1 MTTAAGPQSADAR
14 DDGATAA
21 ERPHSPGTV
30 WAAALVAAALPG
42 ALHCH
47 VRSEDGRRRRLR
59 VERFL
64 GAASPADEAVL
75 ARATGPVLDVGC
87 GPGRMLAALGRR
99 GVPALGVDISPAAVE
114 LARASGGRA
123 LCRSVFAP
131 LPGEGAW
138 STVLLLDGNVGIGGA
153 PARVL
158 RRAAELLA
166 PGGRVLVETGPPG
179 LREGC
184 ARVRLELGALVSDW
198 FAWGVLGA
206 GAVAPAAAAAGFAVQ
221 ERLATGGRWFACLG

>member
-1 MTTAAGPQSADAR
+1 MTAVAASHPP
-14 DDGATAA
+14 AA
-21 ERPHSPGTV
+21 V
-30 WAAALVAAALPG
+30 WAAALAAAALPG
-42 ALHCH
+42 APPCH
-47 VRSEDGRRRRLR
+47 VRSDDGRRRRVRL
-59 VERFL
+59 ERFV
-64 GAASPADEAVL
+64 GVASPADEAVL
-75 ARATGPVLDVGC
+75 SRATGPVIDVGC

-99 GVPALGVDISPAAVE
+99 GVPALGVDVSPAAVE

-123 LCRSVFAP
+123 LCRSVFDP

-158 RRAAELLA
+158 RRAAGLLA
-166 PGGRVLVETGPPG
+166 PGGGVLVETGPPG
-179 LREGC
+179 LRDGC

-206 GAVAPAAAAAGFAVQ
+206 GGVARVAAAAGLAVD
-221 ERLATGGRWFACLG
+221 ERFTAGGRWFACLR